1 MMTPER
7 IRALRTVNFSI
18 SRSLKHSNLWEID
31 NLGAV
36 SEMFY
41 GLREALDE
49 TDFLKGRVAFL
60 EQLMNSAVDTVV
72 RVKTLPV
79 QVYDHGRMAPGD
91 KYVEWSAVR
100 EALGN
105 DDPEIVR

>member
-1 MMTPER
+1 MTPER
-7 IRALRTVNFSI
+7 IAELRAILKEGVRTDRPMKNFMNI
-18 SRSLKHSNLWEID
+18 YDAAN
-31 NLGAV
+31 
-36 SEMFY
+36 
-41 GLREALDE
+41 GLSEALDE
-49 TDFLKGRVAFL
+49 IEFLQGRIAFL

>member
-1 MMTPER
+1 LPDLIESGDFAASSASLEPGDARFIAAART
-7 IRALRTVNFSI
+7 ALP
-18 SRSLKHSNLWEID
+18 D
-31 NLGAV
+31 
-36 SEMFY
+36 
-41 GLREALDE
+41 ALDE
-49 TDFLKGRVAFL
+49 IEFLQGRIAFL

-91 KYVEWSAVR
+91 KYVEWSTVR

-105 DDPEIVR
+105 DDPGEGK